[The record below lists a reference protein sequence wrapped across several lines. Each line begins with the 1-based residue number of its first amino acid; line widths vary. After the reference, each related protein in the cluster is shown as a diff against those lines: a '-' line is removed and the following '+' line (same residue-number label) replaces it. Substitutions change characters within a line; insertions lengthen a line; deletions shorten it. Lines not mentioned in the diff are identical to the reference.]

1 MLDAN
6 GNAVIGIGQWNAGMS
21 VVVAVALVL
30 FLAAVVTASKY
41 RE

>member
-6 GNAVIGIGQWNAGMS
+6 GNAVVAIGQWNAGMS
-21 VVVAVALVL
+21 GVIALALAL